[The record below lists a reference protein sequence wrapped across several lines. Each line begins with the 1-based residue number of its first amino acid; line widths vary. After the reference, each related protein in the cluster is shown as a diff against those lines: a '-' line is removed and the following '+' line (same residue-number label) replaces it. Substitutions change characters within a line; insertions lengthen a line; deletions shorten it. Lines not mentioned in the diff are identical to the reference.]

1 MNIILKLVNML
12 EIKYVRM
19 PLIVI
24 LIIYAAAIA
33 PNLSHRVNEIMN
45 HTVVRIFVLLS
56 VVLLAHKDIVMALLL
71 AVAYLMSSGKIVENL
86 KNKDESDK
94 LSDSDNSD
102 KLSESDNSDNS
113 DNSDKLS
120 ESDNSDNSDNS
131 DKLSESDNSDKL
143 SELGQTNSVAT
154 SSDNADNTDN
164 TDNTDNDESRKE
176 LKKKNI
182 KIENFEMDTGCKP
195 IGSNSRY
202 NCFDNTGD
210 ASPCSPCGEVGAFDN
225 EIGPQG
231 LSNMVGYT
239 GTEYSQV

>member
-94 LSDSDNSD
+94 LSD
-102 KLSESDNSDNS
+102 
-113 DNSDKLS
+113 
-120 ESDNSDNSDNS
+120 SDNS

>member
-1 MNIILKLVNML
+1 ML

-102 KLSESDNSDNS
+102 KLSESDNSD
-113 DNSDKLS
+113 
-120 ESDNSDNSDNS
+120 
-131 DKLSESDNSDKL
+131 
-143 SELGQTNSVAT
+143 
-154 SSDNADNTDN
+154 
-164 TDNTDNDESRKE
+164 
-176 LKKKNI
+176 
-182 KIENFEMDTGCKP
+182 
-195 IGSNSRY
+195 
-202 NCFDNTGD
+202 
-210 ASPCSPCGEVGAFDN
+210 
-225 EIGPQG
+225 
-231 LSNMVGYT
+231 
-239 GTEYSQV
+239 

>member
-94 LSDSDNSD
+94 LSD
-102 KLSESDNSDNS
+102 S